1 MSRVL
6 LVTQQPRGFGEFR
19 KPLVRSMYRRYVQRY
34 RRQVTKAAAALAAD
48 HHLTILTERGLLDSG
63 RLPPHVTVRYYDEE
77 SLKVTAT
84 ELRRRNDRLLESLW
98 PERAAAPDLLCH
110 DVWLPDLLTLV
121 RGLVLSLEVTEPVAI
136 AEQVMDETRPE
147 RVALISGAS
156 VLERAVRSMARA
168 RNVPV
173 TVAAPWFLAARAYA
187 RFWRQLQIRDDKLR
201 IRQFLGF
208 PRVAP
213 ARSGSP
219 RIVFVT
225 CRPRHHFVVDPLT
238 AAVRAAGLVPHVLAS
253 PVTDAELDL
262 KLDRLRDDGITAEY
276 LSNYLPRS
284 EALSL
289 ARRYRP
295 TLARLWRRIARS
307 RAFVEAQTAEPVA
320 HRLATPLLRDTVT
333 RSLLVPRLVLEAAG
347 RALDALKPSA
357 VVITSNR
364 RYTERA
370 LALAARTRRIPVLMF
385 SGTLLKG
392 RDDYEFL
399 DVADRLLVIGAYL
412 KGELVRQQKGVKSDR
427 ISVVGDPR
435 SNAARLVPSA
445 ELRKD
450 VARHFDLDAAAPI
463 VVFISKYVSRFF
475 SDQEKESF
483 YRTYL
488 DAARKLDGVQ
498 TIVKVHPNED
508 LALLQRQV
516 ADWGWPEAILTKDY
530 DIHRLFGAADA
541 AVMVTSMAGLEAMA
555 LGCPVVAVQAVAK
568 SYEDNQTMPPY
579 VSEGGVDRVDM
590 GDASTLVSV
599 LTRLLHDSEHRRG
612 VIERGREFAAQYIHP
627 ADGALAERLL
637 AVIDDVRR
645 ESGSE
650 PT

>member
-19 KPLVRSMYRRYVQRY
+19 NPVVRSMYRRYVQRY
-34 RRQVTKAAAALAAD
+34 RRQVTKAAAALGAD
-48 HHLTILTERGLLDSG
+48 HHLTILAERGLLASEC
-63 RLPPHVTVRYYDEE
+63 LPPHVTVRYYDEE
-77 SLKVTAT
+77 SLKITAK
-84 ELRRRNDRLLESLW
+84 ELRQRNDRLLARLW

-121 RGLVLSLEVTEPVAI
+121 RGLVLSLEVSEPVAI

-156 VLERAVRSMARA
+156 VLERAVRSIARA

-187 RFWRQLQIRDDKLR
+187 GFWRRLQIRDDKLR

-213 ARSGSP
+213 VRSGSP

-225 CRPRHHFVVDPLT
+225 CRPRHHFVVDPL
-238 AAVRAAGLVPHVLAS
+238 AEAVRAAGLVPHVLAS

-262 KLDRLRDDGITAEY
+262 KLDRLRNEGIAAEY

-295 TLARLWRRIARS
+295 TLARLWRRITRS
-307 RAFVEAQTAEPVA
+307 RDFVEAQTAEPVA

-333 RSLLVPRLVLEAAG
+333 RSLLVPRLVLEAAA
-347 RALDALKPSA
+347 RALDELKPSG

-370 LALAARTRRIPVLMF
+370 LALAARARRIPVLMF

-399 DVADRLLVIGAYL
+399 DVADRLLVIGPYL
-412 KGELVRQQKGVKSDR
+412 RREVVQQGDTREDR

-435 SNAARLVPSA
+435 SNAARLAPSGV
-445 ELRKD
+445 LRRD

-463 VVFISKYVSRFF
+463 VVFLSKYVSRFF

-483 YRTYL
+483 YRTYI

-508 LALLQRQV
+508 LTLLQRQV
-516 ADWGWPEAILTKDY
+516 ADWGWPEAMLTKDY

-568 SYEDNQTMPPY
+568 SYEDNQTMPSY

-599 LTRLLHDSEHRRG
+599 LTRLLHDREHRRS

>member
-34 RRQVTKAAAALAAD
+34 RRQVRKAAAALAAD
-48 HHLTILTERGLLDSG
+48 HDLTILAERGLLDSD

-77 SLKVTAT
+77 SLKVTAK
-84 ELRRRNDRLLESLW
+84 ELRRRNDRLLARLW

-121 RGLVLSLEVTEPVAI
+121 RGLVLSLEVSEPVAI

-156 VLERAVRSMARA
+156 VLERAVRSIARE

-173 TVAAPWFLAARAYA
+173 TVTAPWFLAARAYA

-201 IRQFLGF
+201 TREFLGF
-208 PRVAP
+208 PRAAP
-213 ARSGSP
+213 VRSGSP

-225 CRPRHHFVVDPLT
+225 CRPRHHFVVDPL
-238 AAVRAAGLVPHVLAS
+238 AEAVRAAGLVPHVLAS

-262 KLDRLRDDGITAEY
+262 KLDRLRNDGIAAEY

-289 ARRYRP
+289 VRRYRP
-295 TLARLWRRIARS
+295 TLARLWRQIARS
-307 RAFVEAQTAEPVA
+307 RAFVEARTAEPVA
-320 HRLATPLLRDTVT
+320 HRLAMPLLRDTVT
-333 RSLLVPRLVLEAAG
+333 RSLLVPRLVLEAAA
-347 RALDALKPSA
+347 RALDALKPTA

-370 LALAARTRRIPVLMF
+370 LALAARARRIPVLMF

-412 KGELVRQQKGVKSDR
+412 QRELVQQQGIRKDR

-435 SNAARLVPSA
+435 SNATRLVPSA

-483 YRTYL
+483 YRTYI

-498 TIVKVHPNED
+498 TIIKVHPNED
-508 LALLQRQV
+508 LTLLQRQV
-516 ADWGWPEAILTKDY
+516 VDWGWPEAILTKDY
-530 DIHRLFGAADA
+530 DIHRLFGTADA

-555 LGCPVVAVQAVAK
+555 LGCPVVAVQAAAK
-568 SYEDNQTMPPY
+568 SYEDNQTMPSY
-579 VSEGGVDRVDM
+579 VSEGGVGRVDM

-599 LTRLLHDSEHRRG
+599 LTRLLHDSEHRRS

-645 ESGSE
+645 ESGAE

>member
-1 MSRVL
+1 VSRVL
-6 LVTQQPRGFGEFR
+6 LVTQQPRGYGEFR
-19 KPLVRSMYRRYVQRY
+19 KPLVRSLYRRYVQRY
-34 RRQVTKAAAALAAD
+34 RGEVSKAVAAWAAD
-48 HHLTILTERGLLDSG
+48 HELTILAERGLLDSD
-63 RLPPHVTVRYYDEE
+63 RLPPHVTVHYYDEE
-77 SLKVTAT
+77 SLKVRAK
-84 ELRRRNDRLLESLW
+84 EFGHRNEQLLKRLW
-98 PERAAAPDLLCH
+98 PDPETAPELSSH
-110 DVWLPDLLTLV
+110 GVWLPDLLRLV
-121 RGLVLSLEVTEPVAI
+121 RGLVLSLEVSEPVTI

-147 RVALISGAS
+147 RVVLVSGAS
-156 VLERAVRSMARA
+156 VLERAARLIARA
-168 RNVPV
+168 RNVQV

-201 IRQFLGF
+201 IREFLDF
-208 PRVAP
+208 PRVIP
-213 ARSGSP
+213 VRSESP
-219 RIVFVT
+219 RVVFAT
-225 CRPRHHFVVDPLT
+225 CRPRHHFVVDPL
-238 AAVRAAGLVPHVLAS
+238 AEAVRGAGLAPHVLAS
-253 PVTDAELDL
+253 PVSDAELDA
-262 KLDRLRDDGITAEY
+262 KLDRLRRDGIAAEY
-276 LSNYLPRS
+276 LSNYLPRN
-284 EALSL
+284 EAQLL

-295 TLARLWRRIARS
+295 TLARLWRRIRRSSDFVDARN
-307 RAFVEAQTAEPVA
+307 AEPVA
-320 HRLATPLLRDTVT
+320 HTLATPLLRDTVT
-333 RSLLVPRLVLEAAG
+333 RSSLVPRLVLEATG

-357 VVITSNR
+357 IVITSNR

-370 LALAARTRRIPVLMF
+370 LALAARARRIPVLMF

-392 RDDYEFL
+392 RDDYQFL

-412 KGELVRQQKGVKSDR
+412 QRELVQQEGIPRDR

-445 ELRKD
+445 VLRTD
-450 VARHFDLDAAAPI
+450 VARHFDLDATAPI

-483 YRTYL
+483 YRTYI

-508 LALLQRQV
+508 LPLLQRQV
-516 ADWGWPEAILTKDY
+516 ADWGWPEALLTKDY

-579 VSEGGVDRVDM
+579 VSEAGVDRVDM

-599 LTRLLHDSEHRRG
+599 LTRLLHDDEHRRS
-612 VIERGREFAAQYIHP
+612 VIERGRAFAAQYIHP

-645 ESGSE
+645 ESGTE